1 MTLLIHAARESVG
14 RGLLVLPVLDCLPV
28 QPGRH
33 RCVGDDAPDG
43 RREHDH
49 TDREAEQPPAPV
61 DCIADELDDHAGGE
75 QGETDGEPRR
85 LLMCLAPRREAHQ
98 ESARFTVGFALLAAG
113 VIVQLVGYAVD
124 GGWWLLGLAIGV
136 IVLAAAVGRVIAD
149 APVTSWLHRQAVE
162 YWENEQASP
171 D

>member
-1 MTLLIHAARESVG
+1 M
-14 RGLLVLPVLDCLPV
+14 GLL
-28 QPGRH
+28 
-33 RCVGDDAPDG
+33 
-43 RREHDH
+43 
-49 TDREAEQPPAPV
+49 PPR
-61 DCIADELDDHAGGE
+61 
-75 QGETDGEPRR
+75 GEPRDRNVAATASSRRCASDSAPR
-85 LLMCLAPRREAHQ
+85 LAGVDVVFVVGLAIEVAGAALLAAGQIRLVDRTTATREPGAPRREAHQ